1 MADQHITPTFIDY
14 EDGLEAPTQQA
25 VITRPTGVSRPAV
38 APPTVRSAGRVRRFL
53 NTLDPFILIVVSA
66 LLAIGGLMVYSTTF
80 DWSYQSY
87 GNELAIFMQH
97 GRNMLI
103 SGVGMLFLMIV
114 DYRIWK
120 RFAVWLLLIC
130 IALLIGVLIFGD
142 DTFGA
147 RRALINGSL
156 QPGEATEIVI
166 VIYLAAWLTSR
177 KTKVDSIL
185 YGFIPFTVVLGIVNY
200 LVIQQPDISTAVIMS
215 ITGITMFFLA
225 GADIRQMLITGASI
239 GVMIWAVIEM
249 NLLPSYAQYRV
260 DTFISGLSDLTQANE
275 HVQQA
280 IIAFLNGGWTGVGLG
295 QGAQKY
301 GFLPAPHTDS
311 IFAIIGEELGVLG
324 AAFVVLLF
332 VVLAFRGFQ
341 IANRAVD
348 PFGALLAAGITI
360 WLVSKAILNIAVMI
374 ALVPA
379 TGAALPFISFG
390 GSPLVTVMAGAGL
403 LISVARVHNIE
414 KRLPERR
421 KTQGLAEPRKTQRGI

>member
-14 EDGLEAPTQQA
+14 EDGLETPTQQA
-25 VITRPTGVSRPAV
+25 VITRPTGASRPV
-38 APPTVRSAGRVRRFL
+38 TAPMQPVRSAGRIRRFI
-53 NTLDPFILIVVSA
+53 NTLDPFILIVVGA
-66 LLAIGGLMVYSTTF
+66 LLAIGALMVYSTTF

-87 GNELAIFMQH
+87 GDELAIFMQH

-103 SGVGMLFLMIV
+103 SGVGMLFLMTV

-120 RFAVWLLLIC
+120 RFAVWLLLVC

-156 QPGEATEIVI
+156 QPGEAAELVI
-166 VIYLAAWLTSR
+166 VIYLAAWLSSR
-177 KTKVDSIL
+177 STKVNSIL
-185 YGFIPFTVVLGIVNY
+185 YGFIPFCVVIGVVNY
-200 LVIQQPDISTAVIMS
+200 LVIQQPDLSTAAMISV
-215 ITGITMFFLA
+215 TAVTMFFLA
-225 GADIRQMLITGASI
+225 GADIRQMLIAAALI
-239 GVMIWAVIEM
+239 GMLLWAVIE
-249 NLLPSYAQYRV
+249 LKILPSYAQYRV
-260 DTFISGLSDLTQANE
+260 DTFFSGLGDLTQANE

-311 IFAIIGEELGVLG
+311 IFAVIGEELGVLG

-332 VVLAFRGFQ
+332 VALAIRGFQ
-341 IANRAVD
+341 IASRAVD
-348 PFGALLAAGITI
+348 PFGALLASGITI

-379 TGAALPFISFG
+379 TGASLPFISFG

-403 LISVARVHNIE
+403 LMSVARVYNIE
-414 KRLPERR
+414 KRIPDRR
-421 KTQGLAEPRKTQRGI
+421 KNKRSA